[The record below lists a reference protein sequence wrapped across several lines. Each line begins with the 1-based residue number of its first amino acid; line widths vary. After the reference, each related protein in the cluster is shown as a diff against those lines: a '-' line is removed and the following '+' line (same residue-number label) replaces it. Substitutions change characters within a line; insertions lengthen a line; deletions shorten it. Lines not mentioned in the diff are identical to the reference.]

1 MRRLM
6 QIFLLI
12 ILNLFVLS
20 AHAEGVFEVVYDPT
34 VDADILQTFTFF
46 EKEISDLDKQI
57 NDLDKAL
64 KLLSS
69 GKYLWSNTVDLI
81 NQLGKTMEQASGLS
95 YAAQNEAA
103 EFAALFPGYSSLSNF
118 NQQYQKITKGS
129 LDTLNN
135 ILQTMKQ
142 SANSFTNESSRLKSL
157 QGFTE
162 NVAGQTQAMQMVV
175 QLASEQISQLQL
187 MRQTV
192 MAQANA
198 QIVYYAQQIQKE
210 ASAVADLN
218 ETIANGDTAT
228 TGVLNAHPLAKPE
241 YQRTES

>member
-1 MRRLM
+1 MLRL
-6 QIFLLI
+6 IFLLI

-46 EKEISDLDKQI
+46 ENEISDLDKQI
-57 NDLDKAL
+57 TDLDNAL

-69 GKYLWSNTVDLI
+69 GKYLWSDTVNLI
-81 NQLGKTMEQASGLS
+81 NKLGKTMEQASGLS
-95 YAAQNEAA
+95 YAAQNEAS
-103 EFAALFPGYSSLSNF
+103 EFAALFPGYSSSSNF
-118 NQQYQKITKGS
+118 NQQYQKITRGS

-142 SANSFTNESSRLKSL
+142 SANNFTNESSRLQKL

-162 NVAGQTQAMQMVV
+162 NIVGQTQAMQMVV

-187 MRQTV
+187 VRQTV

-218 ETIANGDTAT
+218 ETIANGDIVT
-228 TGVLNAHPLAKPE
+228 TGALNVHPLAKPE
-241 YQRTES
+241 YQ

>member
-1 MRRLM
+1 MRRVIRISLL
-6 QIFLLI
+6 IFLSLF
-12 ILNLFVLS
+12 ILS
-20 AHAEGVFEVVYDPT
+20 GQAEGVFEVVYDPT

-46 EKEISDLDKQI
+46 ENEIVDLEKQI
-57 NDLDKAL
+57 DDLDKAL

-81 NQLGKTMEQASGLS
+81 NELGKTMEQASGLS

-118 NQQYQKITKGS
+118 NQQYQQITKGS

-142 SANSFTNESSRLKSL
+142 SANNFTNESSRLQKL

-162 NVAGQTQAMQMVV
+162 NVVGQTQAMQMVV
-175 QLASEQISQLQL
+175 QFASEQISQLQL
-187 MRQTV
+187 VRQTV

-218 ETIANGDTAT
+218 ETIANGDIVT

-241 YQRTES
+241 YQ

>member
-1 MRRLM
+1 MRRLI
-6 QIFLLI
+6 QLSLLIFLS
-12 ILNLFVLS
+12 LFTLS
-20 AHAEGVFEVVYDPT
+20 SHAAGVFEVVYDPT

-46 EKEISDLDKQI
+46 ENEIADLDKQI
-57 NDLDKAL
+57 NDLDNAL

-69 GKYLWSNTVDLI
+69 GKYVWSNTIDII
-81 NQLGKTMEQASGLS
+81 NQLGKTMEQANGLS
-95 YAAQNEAA
+95 YAAQNEAE
-103 EFAALFPGYSSLSNF
+103 EFATLFPGYSSLSNF
-118 NQQYQKITKGS
+118 NQQYQQITKGS

-135 ILQTMKQ
+135 ILQTMKL
-142 SANSFTNESSRLKSL
+142 SANNFTNESSRLQML

-162 NVAGQTQAMQMVV
+162 NVVGQTQALQMAG

-187 MRQTV
+187 MRQTL

-210 ASAVADLN
+210 ASAVANLN
-218 ETIANGDTAT
+218 ETIANGDTVT

-241 YQRTES
+241 YQ